1 MKVSTATVL
10 ITSLA
15 YTANAFMPVT
25 TTRARVP
32 MQLSMKHAP
41 SSEIVESFDPLN
53 LSSQESE
60 VSSNFNVKESWVP
73 LVALA
78 FLAPEVANAAGPDWG
93 IFEGRTGSLL
103 HPIVMGGTFLLSCS
117 AALKGFQ
124 YRRQRTLGDEISA
137 LKKTLPDLG
146 GASTVNDAIAQA
158 KAAENSD
165 SALVSKLQAAL
176 PIQKEIDALVAE
188 RKDLSS
194 KGLRDSHYSQ
204 GALLAFLVSP

>member
-1 MKVSTATVL
+1 
-10 ITSLA
+10 
-15 YTANAFMPVT
+15 
-25 TTRARVP
+25 
-32 MQLSMKHAP
+32 MKHAP